1 MSNYTI
7 CPMNSG
13 FIGGGGGKLEA
24 ANFYDYHFSLYKIME
39 KRPFPP
45 KKKGGC
51 VFFLLEGEGRKIL
64 VDTGMW
70 DADRANKYHHEG
82 STQPEGFKCFERLKA
97 LGIEPEEID
106 YVLYT
111 HLHWDHVGYADKFT
125 KAVHVTHRKELAFAK
140 DPIPLY
146 YKSYEHPA
154 CGISNLDFYLN
165 QKFETLEG
173 ETEILPGIR
182 SFDTPGHSP
191 GHIAFEVDTVNGPYI
206 LAGDAAFG
214 LFSFTPVPELN
225 YDITPPGRF
234 TDIIEE
240 WQTLR
245 TLKERAQSLDRILLT
260 HEGSLL
266 DLMEKEPVLGLPR
279 Q

>member
-1 MSNYTI
+1 MATYTI
-7 CPMNSG
+7 RPMNTG
-13 FIGGGGGKLEA
+13 FIGGGGGKNA
-24 ANFYDYHFSLYKIME
+24 AVNFYDYHFSLYKIME
-39 KRPFPP
+39 QRPFPP

-70 DADRANKYHHEG
+70 DADRANTYHHPG
-82 STQPEGFKCFERLKA
+82 STQPEGFKCYERLAA
-97 LGIEPEEID
+97 LGISTDDID

-111 HLHWDHVGYADKFT
+111 HLHWDHVGYASMFT
-125 KAVHVTHRKELAFAK
+125 KAIHVANRKELAFAK

-154 CGISNLDFYLN
+154 CGISNQDFYN
-165 QKFETLEG
+165 NTKFELIEG

-182 SFDTPGHSP
+182 AFDTPGHSP
-191 GHIAFEVDTVNGPYI
+191 GHVAFEVDTANGPYL

-214 LFSFTPVPELN
+214 LFSFNPVPELK

-245 TLKERAQSLDRILLT
+245 TLKERAQSIDRILLT
-260 HEGSLL
+260 HEGALL
-266 DLMEKEPVLGLPR
+266 ELMEREPVLGLR
-279 Q
+279 EE